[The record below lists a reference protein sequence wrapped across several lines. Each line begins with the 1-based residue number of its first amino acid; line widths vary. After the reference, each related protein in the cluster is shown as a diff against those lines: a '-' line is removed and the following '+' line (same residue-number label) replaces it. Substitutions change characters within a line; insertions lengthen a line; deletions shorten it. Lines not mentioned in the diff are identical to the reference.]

1 MKRIISLLLAVI
13 MAASVAVSA
22 GAAST
27 ASASGKPIVV
37 TKTITAHFNM
47 EREYQRTYQYSDHFF
62 DGSAYQFNND
72 LARLSL
78 ALAGVAG
85 RKEYFDPFFPQIGLQ
100 NVEYNKWMT
109 SPSEQ
114 DSIGVSIGTKK
125 LKDTKGDYTLIVAPI
140 RGSSYHS
147 EAGGDVN
154 VGPSGEFRGFAIGR
168 DKALD
173 FIQQYIQKHHI
184 TGRIKFWSAGYSRG
198 ASVANLLGGTL
209 DDAYAVSGQRGASS
223 NARKS
228 QPVKPLLGQDITLSP
243 DDIFIY
249 TYESPLAALDTEV
262 QDVKYDNI
270 HNIVNPSD
278 IVTAVLFR
286 EWGMA
291 RYGVDHLTPT
301 KSDPNYSQYKSAFL
315 GAFQQDPNILY
326 TTYWPDYFQ
335 AWHVDRL
342 GNVPVRFSR
351 KDRTAPQFFRDLG
364 VALTNSFVTSRQDY
378 ADNLEGV
385 LTSILDD
392 LGRENQDANLQK
404 AGGLFLQTV
413 QTNWTALFG
422 ALLQPDQT
430 ATDLVLGWLL
440 DSFKSANVTSYNLA
454 ETRAALNVLIPRLRT
469 FASKY
474 PDEAA
479 TLLSN
484 ILNVVGGHF
493 IGSTDSWL
501 RTLPDDYYGSHTA
514 YSYKS

>member
-1 MKRIISLLLAVI
+1 MKRILSFLLAVI
-13 MAASVAVSA
+13 MAASVAVTA
-22 GAAST
+22 GAASV
-27 ASASGKPIVV
+27 ADE

-47 EREYQRTYQYSDHFF
+47 EREYHRTFQYNDHYF
-62 DGSAYQFNND
+62 DGSAYQYNND
-72 LARLSL
+72 LGRLSL

-85 RKEYFDPFFPQIGLQ
+85 RKEYFDEFFPQIGLQ

-125 LKDTKGDYTLIVAPI
+125 LKDAKGAYTLIVAPI

-154 VGPSGEFRGFAIGR
+154 VGASGEFRGFAIGR

-173 FIQQYIQKHHI
+173 FIQQYIQSHHI

-209 DDAYAVSGQRGASS
+209 DDAYAVSGQRGAPNKVGSS
-223 NARKS
+223 QANKTK
-228 QPVKPLLGQDITLSP
+228 PTKPLLGKDVTLSP

-249 TYESPLAALDTEV
+249 TYESPLAAVDTEV

-270 HNIVNPSD
+270 HNIVNPGD

-291 RYGVDHLTPT
+291 RYGVDHLVPT

-315 GAFQQDPNILY
+315 VAFQQDPNILY

-378 ADNLEGV
+378 ADNLEGT
-385 LTSILDD
+385 LTTILDD
-392 LGRENQDANLQK
+392 LGRENQDVNLQK

-413 QTNWTALFG
+413 QTNWTSLFG

-430 ATDLVLGWLL
+430 ATDLVLSWLL
-440 DSFKSANVTSYNLA
+440 DSFKQAGVTSYNLA
-454 ETRAALNVLIPRLRT
+454 ETRTAVNVLVPRLRT

-479 TLLSN
+479 TLLAN

-501 RTLPDDYYGSHTA
+501 RTLPADYYGSHTA